1 MAPMAT
7 TNQPTTWVRLRGVAD
22 AWVEL
27 WHGRPV
33 AISTKRYPGADALA
47 DVRALAKV
55 RLHDAYGGH
64 YKIGAWGERNH
75 EGIVKAVVTNDVHR
89 NPRRKKAAMKSTRKR
104 VARRVRR
111 NPTKRPYPYIALI
124 VRTDAFPAGK
134 GSRVHRVAAVTRR
147 IKRVLRQSY
156 PDARVSVSFNPRV
169 RDDFTL
175 SLYDSVPDPAG
186 RYQNSTVDMPKARAD
201 AMAAHI
207 QKRLTALQRMGAARS
222 NPVGDVYLSLSV
234 RPSVVERAGKTWQ
247 KLRND
252 LIKDLRKI
260 EPGAEIRVSKN
271 PNRHHDFELETGR
284 IVGIGR
290 VDPLPMEREARIR
303 NAFDD
308 RMTDL
313 VYEGKL

>member
-7 TNQPTTWVRLRGVAD
+7 TKRRTR
-22 AWVEL
+22 
-27 WHGRPV
+27 RP
-33 AISTKRYPGADALA
+33 
-47 DVRALAKV
+47 
-55 RLHDAYGGH
+55 
-64 YKIGAWGERNH
+64 
-75 EGIVKAVVTNDVHR
+75 
-89 NPRRKKAAMKSTRKR
+89 
-104 VARRVRR
+104 ARRVRR
-111 NPTKRPYPYIALI
+111 NPTKRPYPYVVVH
-124 VRTDAFPAGK
+124 VRRDAFPAGK
-134 GSRVHRVAAVTRR
+134 TSRPHHIAAVTRR
-147 IKRVLRQSY
+147 IKRAIRQSY
-156 PDARVSVSFNPRV
+156 PDAHVDVFPNAKVP
-169 RDDFTL
+169 DDFTL
-175 SLYDSVPDPAG
+175 RLFDSIPDPEG
-186 RYQNSTVDMPKARAD
+186 RYQNDTVDMPKARAD
-201 AMAAHI
+201 VMAAHI
-207 QKRLTALQRMGAARS
+207 RKRLLALQRMYGARA

-290 VDPLPMEREARIR
+290 VDPLPMEHEARIR
-303 NAFDD
+303 NAFED